1 MFAKI
6 LLFFDI
12 LTGPPILNLRCSSLI
27 YLLESIYVLFY
38 INRFNFNCAMICI
51 IVFIN

>member
-12 LTGPPILNLRCSSLI
+12 LTGPPILNLQCSSLI
-27 YLLESIYVLFY
+27 YLLESIYVF
-38 INRFNFNCAMICI
+38 
-51 IVFIN
+51 